1 VVTPLDDWLKPALDY
16 IPQWLDH
23 QMRLSEQPGC
33 VTAIVHKGSTVF
45 EQAFGYADI
54 AARMPL
60 TPRHRFR
67 VASHSKSFTA
77 AGILKLRE
85 QRKLSLDDRV
95 GQYVQGLHPAVAE
108 ATIAQLLSHSG
119 GIIRDGTDSGQWMD
133 RRPFLDAAEL
143 RAELAMAPVID
154 PNIRFK
160 YSNHGYGLLGFVI
173 EAMTGTSY
181 LQWIRSEIVE
191 PARIEETEP
200 DMPVAA
206 GVPVAR
212 GHSAKLPLGRRVVI
226 PGDNPTNALA
236 SATGFVSTA
245 RDLANFFAQLDP
257 GAKESMLSVDSRRE
271 MVHER
276 WRYPQSSVE
285 RHYALG
291 ITTGNT
297 AGWEWFGHGGSFQ
310 GFASRTAV
318 LPGRALTVSLVTNA
332 VDGPANRWME
342 GMIQILANFAK
353 YGAPNDKVR
362 DWTGRWW
369 TLWGAVDLV
378 PMGEKVFVADPALDN
393 PFMETSEISIDGD
406 DRGRFSLAP
415 GLARHAEGVRRI
427 RDDNRMVKEVW
438 LGGVR
443 MLPEAEAA
451 IEIEQRYGA

>member
-1 VVTPLDDWLKPALDY
+1 LDDWLEPALDY
-16 IPQWLDH
+16 IRQWLDH

-33 VTAIVHKGSTVF
+33 VIAIVHKDSTVF
-45 EQAFGYADI
+45 EQAIGYADI
-54 AARMPL
+54 VARMPL

-77 AGILKLRE
+77 AGIMKLRE
-85 QRKLSLDDRV
+85 QRKLSLDDYV
-95 GQYVQGLHPAVAE
+95 GQYVQSLHPAIVGT
-108 ATIAQLLSHSG
+108 TIAQLLSHSA
-119 GIIRDGTDSGQWMD
+119 GIIRDGIDSGQWMD

-143 RAELAMAPVID
+143 RADLAAAPVIE
-154 PNIRFK
+154 PNTRFK
-160 YSNHGYGLLGFVI
+160 YSNHGYGLLGLVI
-173 EAMTGTSY
+173 EAVTGTPY
-181 LQWIRSEIVE
+181 RQWIRSEIVE
-191 PARIEETEP
+191 PAGLAETEP
-200 DMPVAA
+200 DMPVADL
-206 GVPVAR
+206 VPVAR

-257 GAKESMLSVDSRRE
+257 GAKESVLSVGSRRE

-276 WRYPQSSVE
+276 WRFTQSSVE

-291 ITTGNT
+291 IMTGNT
-297 AGWEWFGHGGSFQ
+297 AEWEWFGHGGAFQ

-318 LPGRALTVSLVTNA
+318 MIGHALAVSLLTNA
-332 VDGPANRWME
+332 VDGPANRWMD
-342 GMIQILANFAK
+342 GVIHILSAFAMH
-353 YGAPNDKVR
+353 GAPNEKVR

-406 DRGRFSLAP
+406 DRGRFSPAP
-415 GLARHAEGVRRI
+415 GLARHGEGVRRI
-427 RDDNRMVKEVW
+427 RDDNGMVKEVW
-438 LGGVR
+438 LGGAR

-451 IEIEQRYGA
+451 IELEQRYGA